1 MGHDRVVPMTL
12 DELRRSRPAILAAA
26 SRRGARCVR
35 VFGSVARGV
44 ATATS
49 DVDFLVEF
57 GPERSLLDQVHLIA
71 DLEQLLG
78 ARVDVVAEG
87 GLLDRDTHILAEAV
101 VL

>member
-1 MGHDRVVPMTL
+1 MD
-12 DELRRSRPAILAAA
+12 
-26 SRRGARCVR
+26 GAFRK
-35 VFGSVARGV
+35 FARGD

-57 GPERSLLDQVHLIA
+57 GHERSLLDQVHLIA

-78 ARVDVVAEG
+78 ARVDIVAEG

-101 VL
+101 AL

>member
-1 MGHDRVVPMTL
+1 
-12 DELRRSRPAILAAA
+12 LRSGVRF
-26 SRRGARCVR
+26 RRTRRCHC
-35 VFGSVARGV
+35 
-44 ATATS
+44 TS

-101 VL
+101 AL